1 MQITWGW
8 GRSKSLELD
17 QLAKDLWGWSNPR
30 EIWVSSVHTP
40 GISKKEKKDAGE
52 QSRHFNDKCE
62 WALNTWVF
70 QEITAEYPEFNKVL
84 FATRAKQKFDTYC
97 SWKPEPGCSFVD
109 AFTLN
114 WHTFNLRLRNVIF
127 EWFQRWC
134 RHCVFITTI
143 TKLLSLSLLLTCPKI
158 PKKGAN
164 VPIKAKRGL
173 K

>member
-30 EIWVSSVHTP
+30 EIWVSSVHIP
-40 GISKKEKKDAGE
+40 GISKKKKERCRWTVAPFQWQVRMGFE
-52 QSRHFNDKCE
+52 YMS
-62 WALNTWVF
+62 F

-97 SWKPEPGCSFVD
+97 SWKPEPGWSFVD

-134 RHCVFITTI
+134 RHWVFITTV
-143 TKLLSLSLLLTCPKI
+143 TKLLSLSLL
-158 PKKGAN
+158 
-164 VPIKAKRGL
+164 
-173 K
+173 